1 MAPQE
6 KFSFW
11 PYNKSLTKVVRS
23 RWLDIGFSFFCLLVY
38 TQGIAKASTSR
49 VPRRLSWCDFLLAQC
64 ISRWSEMSSVSSPR
78 GGRWGG
84 GGVSEA
90 KRRMTFQT
98 NFQGNCRLLLC
109 RFQLYT
115 GGLGIF
121 PYARE

>member
-49 VPRRLSWCDFLLAQC
+49 VPRGA
-64 ISRWSEMSSVSSPR
+64 ISSLHNAFP
-78 GGRWGG
+78 GGLKCHPCRRPGGDAGG
-84 GGVSEA
+84 GG
-90 KRRMTFQT
+90 
-98 NFQGNCRLLLC
+98 G
-109 RFQLYT
+109 
-115 GGLGIF
+115 
-121 PYARE
+121 